1 MSIEHLIVLL
11 CVALIVFLAL
21 YRFVKDRLDF
31 YQSLGAE
38 VKGFRWLIHPRAE
51 FVVDGLSVELYTSGL
66 RGMQRLELGFS
77 VGIRGCISLR
87 RGDFL
92 DRLLLHKT

>member
-1 MSIEHLIVLL
+1 MFPELFIALL
-11 CVALIVFLAL
+11 GVALILFLAL
-21 YRFVKDRLDF
+21 HTFVRERLDF
-31 YQSLGAE
+31 YRSMGAE
-38 VKGFRWLIHPRAE
+38 VKGLSWLIHPKAE
-51 FVVDGLSVELYTSGL
+51 IAVDGLSVELYTSGL